1 MALVGLGNSFVMWRI
16 FLKQSKE
23 LNSLKNYLYTLL
35 RNRGRSRLRSAFQ
48 ERTVLRGTNM
58 TLALCHIFSGRIITS
73 IRFYRLG
80 SWSKGGLYT
89 TLVITTVCRLYL
101 KNATETCNWL
111 FTCCLAFCIRL
122 CLHVF
127 RSLYDLSAVVTTS
140 VLGRDDHH
148 AARPGLQIL
157 RYSIVTKKFVN
168 YAHRKLRKM

>member
-111 FTCCLAFCIRL
+111 FMLSCVLYPVVPACFSVFVWPFSSRDYKCPWEGWPPCCEARFTNLTL
-122 CLHVF
+122 Q
-127 RSLYDLSAVVTTS
+127 
-140 VLGRDDHH
+140 HH
-148 AARPGLQIL
+148 
-157 RYSIVTKKFVN
+157 N
-168 YAHRKLRKM
+168 